1 MIWKVLVTVLAK
13 CHSDQV
19 IKVKAMKIVKIK
31 LPNIKI
37 FFLLIPLLFTKANAI
52 ESPVADAAQNGD
64 VALIKQLL
72 HEGVDVNTPQG
83 DGMTALH
90 WAAERGDTELTEVL
104 IYAGANFVAGTRIG
118 QYKPLHLAARKGNAD
133 IIKILLD
140 AGVDPNIK
148 TANSG
153 STVLHLASASGDI
166 ESVTSL
172 LLAGAHPNAR
182 ENAWGQTP
190 LVFAAAANHIGVMRA
205 LLEAGAD
212 PTLSSNT
219 VDVVQMEKADQTA
232 EKRIN
237 EIIAQFKEKEGGG
250 TDWLPTAS
258 QVQAAIEAG
267 RQIQRNW
274 SDIQKE
280 KDNRET
286 ATVDTGVENQQSA
299 AIRQPDLPA
308 VLTYNADGEPVYEL
322 DSETEQ
328 GENQSRQS
336 YGQMVSKWGG
346 LTPLLHAIRQGH
358 EEAVDVLLDINVDI
372 NQPSGDGTTP
382 LLMAAINGQFDLVP
396 KLIERG
402 ADPNIV
408 SNAGTSPLFAV
419 LERKWAP
426 KASYAHP
433 IEHQQQQAT
442 HLDVIAT
449 LLEAG
454 ADPNIRMN
462 QHLWYTEY
470 TFFVM
475 SSGGIHYSG
484 ATPFW
489 RATQALDLDAMHLLK
504 EYGAKPDIP
513 NIKRPKRRRP
523 MDQTADPEEPVKEEV
538 DHSGLPPIPNGGP
551 SLYPIHLAAGAG
563 YGQYF
568 VGTAHRHV
576 PDNWLPAV
584 KFLVEEC
591 GADVNLRDANGYTAL
606 HHAASR
612 GDNKVITY
620 LLDKGAD
627 VTVVSRK
634 GQTTVDMANGPIER
648 VIPYPKTIDLL
659 EQLGAI
665 NNNNCMSC

>member
-1 MIWKVLVTVLAK
+1 ME
-13 CHSDQV
+13 V
-19 IKVKAMKIVKIK
+19 IKIK
-31 LPNIKI
+31 LPNIKF
-37 FFLLIPLLFTKANAI
+37 FFLLMPLLLTEANAL
-52 ESPVADAAQNGD
+52 ESLVTDAAENGD
-64 VALIKQLL
+64 IALVKQLL
-72 HEGVDVNTPQG
+72 KEGVEVNEPQG

-90 WAAERGDTELTEVL
+90 WAAERGNSELAEIL
-104 IYAGANFVAGTRIG
+104 IYAGANPMAGTRIG
-118 QYKPLHLAARKGNAD
+118 QYKPLHLAAKKGNAD

-140 AGVDPNIK
+140 TGIDPNIT

-153 STVLHLASASGDI
+153 STALHLAAASGNI
-166 ESVTSL
+166 ESVTFL
-172 LLAGAHPNAR
+172 LLAGAQINIR
-182 ENAWGQTP
+182 ESAWGQTP
-190 LVFAAAANHIGVMRA
+190 LIFAAAANHVGVMQA
-205 LLEAGAD
+205 LLDAGAD
-212 PTLSSNT
+212 PALSSNI
-219 VDVVQMEKADQTA
+219 VDVIQMEKADQSA
-232 EKRIN
+232 EKKIN
-237 EIIAQFKEKEGGG
+237 EIIAQFKEKEVGG

-258 QVQAAIEAG
+258 QVQAAIESG
-267 RQIQRNW
+267 REIQRNW
-274 SDIQKE
+274 SAIQKAKE
-280 KDNRET
+280 DK
-286 ATVDTGVENQQSA
+286 ENAALNTDAELQQLT
-299 AIRQPDLPA
+299 AIRQPGLPT

-322 DSETEQ
+322 NSETEE
-328 GENQSRQS
+328 GRELSRQS
-336 YGQMVSKWGG
+336 YGQMVGKWGG

-358 EEAVDVLLDINVDI
+358 EEAVDVLLDIGVDI

-382 LLMAAINGQFDLVP
+382 LLMAAINGQFDLAM
-396 KLIERG
+396 KLIEKG
-402 ADPNIV
+402 ANPNMV
-408 SNAGTSPLFAV
+408 SDAGASPLFAV

-433 IEHQQQQAT
+433 IEHQQQQAI
-442 HLDVIAT
+442 HLDVIRT
-449 LLEAG
+449 LLESG

-475 SSGGIHYSG
+475 SSGGIHFEG

-489 RATQALDLDAMHLLK
+489 RATQALDLDAMRLLK
-504 EYGAKPDIP
+504 QYGANPDIA
-513 NIKRPKRRRP
+513 NTKRPKRRRP

-538 DHSGLPPIPNGGP
+538 DHSGLPPIPDGGP

-568 VGTAHRHV
+568 VGTAHQYV
-576 PDNWLPAV
+576 PGNWLPAV

-627 VTVVSRK
+627 VAVVSRK

-659 EQLGAI
+659 EQLGAK

>member
-1 MIWKVLVTVLAK
+1 ME
-13 CHSDQV
+13 V
-19 IKVKAMKIVKIK
+19 IKIK
-31 LPNIKI
+31 LPNIKF
-37 FFLLIPLLFTKANAI
+37 FFLLMPLLLTEANAL
-52 ESPVADAAQNGD
+52 ESLVTDAAENGD
-64 VALIKQLL
+64 IALIKQLL
-72 HEGVDVNTPQG
+72 KEGVEVNEPQG

-90 WAAERGDTELTEVL
+90 WAAERGNSELAEIL
-104 IYAGANFVAGTRIG
+104 IYAGANPMAGTRIG
-118 QYKPLHLAARKGNAD
+118 QYKPLHLAAKKGNAD

-140 AGVDPNIK
+140 TGIDPNIT

-153 STVLHLASASGDI
+153 STALHLAAASGNI
-166 ESVTSL
+166 ESVTFL
-172 LLAGAHPNAR
+172 LLAGAQINIR
-182 ENAWGQTP
+182 ESAWGQTP
-190 LVFAAAANHIGVMRA
+190 LIFAAAANHVGVMQA
-205 LLEAGAD
+205 LLDAGAD
-212 PTLSSNT
+212 PALSSNI
-219 VDVVQMEKADQTA
+219 VDVIQMEKADQSA
-232 EKRIN
+232 EKKIN
-237 EIIAQFKEKEGGG
+237 EIIAQFKEKEVGG

-258 QVQAAIEAG
+258 QVQAAIESG
-267 RQIQRNW
+267 REIQRNW
-274 SDIQKE
+274 SAIQKAKE
-280 KDNRET
+280 DK
-286 ATVDTGVENQQSA
+286 ENAALNTDAELQQLT
-299 AIRQPDLPA
+299 AIRQPGLPT

-322 DSETEQ
+322 NSETEE
-328 GENQSRQS
+328 GRELSRQS
-336 YGQMVSKWGG
+336 YGQMVGKWGG

-358 EEAVDVLLDINVDI
+358 EEAVDVLLDIGVDI

-382 LLMAAINGQFDLVP
+382 LLMAAINGQFDLAM
-396 KLIERG
+396 KLIEKG
-402 ADPNIV
+402 ANPNMV
-408 SNAGTSPLFAV
+408 SDAGASPLFAV

-433 IEHQQQQAT
+433 IEHQQQQAI
-442 HLDVIAT
+442 HLDVIRT
-449 LLEAG
+449 LLESG

-475 SSGGIHYSG
+475 SSGGIHFEG

-489 RATQALDLDAMHLLK
+489 RATQALDLDAMRLLK
-504 EYGAKPDIP
+504 QYGANPDIA
-513 NIKRPKRRRP
+513 NTKRPKRRRP
-523 MDQTADPEEPVKEEV
+523 MDQTADPEELVNEEI
-538 DHSGLPPIPNGGP
+538 DHSGLPPIPDGGP
-551 SLYPIHLAAGAG
+551 SIYPIHLAAGAG

-568 VGTAHRHV
+568 VGTAHQYV
-576 PDNWLPAV
+576 PGNWLPAV

-627 VTVVSRK
+627 VAVVSRK

-659 EQLGAI
+659 EQFGAK

>member
-1 MIWKVLVTVLAK
+1 ME
-13 CHSDQV
+13 V
-19 IKVKAMKIVKIK
+19 IKIK
-31 LPNIKI
+31 LPNIKF
-37 FFLLIPLLFTKANAI
+37 FFLLMPLLLTEANAL
-52 ESPVADAAQNGD
+52 ESLVTDAAENGD
-64 VALIKQLL
+64 IALVKQLL
-72 HEGVDVNTPQG
+72 KEGVEVNEPQG

-90 WAAERGDTELTEVL
+90 WAAERGNSELAEIL
-104 IYAGANFVAGTRIG
+104 IYAGANPMAGTRIG
-118 QYKPLHLAARKGNAD
+118 QYKPLHLAAKKGNAD

-140 AGVDPNIK
+140 TGIDPNIT

-153 STVLHLASASGDI
+153 STALHLAAASGNI
-166 ESVTSL
+166 ESVTFL
-172 LLAGAHPNAR
+172 LLAGAQINIR
-182 ENAWGQTP
+182 ESAWGQTP
-190 LVFAAAANHIGVMRA
+190 LIFAAAANHVGVMQA
-205 LLEAGAD
+205 LLDAGAD
-212 PTLSSNT
+212 PALSSNI
-219 VDVVQMEKADQTA
+219 VDVIQMEKADQSA
-232 EKRIN
+232 EKKIN
-237 EIIAQFKEKEGGG
+237 EIIAQFKEKEVGG

-258 QVQAAIEAG
+258 QVQAAIESG
-267 RQIQRNW
+267 REIQRNW
-274 SDIQKE
+274 SAIQNAKE
-280 KDNRET
+280 DK
-286 ATVDTGVENQQSA
+286 ENAALNTDAELQQLT
-299 AIRQPDLPA
+299 AIRQPGLPT

-322 DSETEQ
+322 NSETEE
-328 GENQSRQS
+328 GRELSRQS
-336 YGQMVSKWGG
+336 YGQMVGKWGG

-358 EEAVDVLLDINVDI
+358 EEAVDVLLDIGVDI

-382 LLMAAINGQFDLVP
+382 LLMAAVNGQFDLAM
-396 KLIERG
+396 KLIEKG
-402 ADPNIV
+402 ANPNMV
-408 SNAGTSPLFAV
+408 SDAGASPLFAV

-433 IEHQQQQAT
+433 IEHQQQQAI
-442 HLDVIAT
+442 HLDVIRT
-449 LLEAG
+449 LLESG

-475 SSGGIHYSG
+475 SSGGIHFEG

-489 RATQALDLDAMHLLK
+489 RATQALDLDAMRLLK
-504 EYGAKPDIP
+504 QYGANPDIA
-513 NIKRPKRRRP
+513 NTKRPKRRRP
-523 MDQTADPEEPVKEEV
+523 MDQTADPEESVKEEV
-538 DHSGLPPIPNGGP
+538 DHSGLPPIPDGGP

-568 VGTAHRHV
+568 VGTAHQYV
-576 PDNWLPAV
+576 PGNWLPAV

-627 VTVVSRK
+627 VAVVSRK

-659 EQLGAI
+659 EQLGAK